1 MLYLIGIGLADEQD
15 IAIKGLGIVRRCQ
28 EVYMED
34 YTSIMQVPKK
44 QLEEFYGSKII
55 SAPRDF
61 VENQSDL
68 ILKKAKIMDI
78 ALLVVGDPLMA
89 TTHTSLLLDAK
100 KQGVPFKVVHNASV
114 LNAVAQTGL
123 QIYKFGKIASIPFHE
138 SDGPYQVLEE
148 NHKAGSHTLFLL
160 DLDPKN
166 NKMMTAAQAAQI
178 LLSLENKHKHQIL
191 SPLST
196 AIACARLGAN
206 DQLIRSG
213 PLVQISQ
220 SDFGQA
226 PHCLIIPG
234 NLHFLEEEWLKE
246 LSKN

>member
-166 NKMMTAAQAAQI
+166 NSDSLRTIRCKRPAHPFRPISPDITVRLRPSPS
-178 LLSLENKHKHQIL
+178 LLDHSRELALLRRGMVKGIIKKL
-191 SPLST
+191 S
-196 AIACARLGAN
+196 
-206 DQLIRSG
+206 
-213 PLVQISQ
+213 
-220 SDFGQA
+220 
-226 PHCLIIPG
+226 
-234 NLHFLEEEWLKE
+234 
-246 LSKN
+246 